1 MIRQRSNYLGTGRLL
16 ILAAGTFALGVDGFV
31 LPGLLPRIAASL
43 SVSVAAA
50 GQLATVFAV
59 TYAVGSPVIA
69 TVTGRADRR
78 VVIGAGLAVFL
89 GGMVAQAAGP
99 SYPVVLAGRVMA
111 ALGAAAFQANAF
123 AIAGVMSRPER
134 RARSLAVI
142 AAGSSLASVLGV
154 PFGLLIA
161 QWHGWRGT
169 MWAIAVLA
177 AIAAVLAAVALPPVT
192 LPATTFRARLTVLA
206 TPRILI
212 LLLVSA
218 LVLAP
223 LYLVTSYTAAIVG
236 LSTAGSS
243 AVLIAL
249 LVFGAG
255 FLAGNR
261 LVGGATDRFGSL
273 TALTAGL
280 MAAIAV
286 LTALSAVQ
294 HWFIPT
300 VAALFAFGPVGAFL
314 FIPQQNRVFTAG
326 GDLASVALALNGSMN
341 YLGAAIGAA
350 AGGVVLAAAG
360 APWLAPAG
368 IAAAAAVLAITRLTA
383 PERRSAARSAAEKP
397 ADDDADG
404 KPAGDIP
411 AHGDTP
417 AH

>member
-16 ILAAGTFALGVDGFV
+16 ILAAGTFVLGVDGFV

-50 GQLATVFAV
+50 GQLTTVFAI

-69 TVTGRADRR
+69 TVTARADRR
-78 VVIGAGLAVFL
+78 VVIGAGMAVFL

-99 SYPVVLAGRVMA
+99 SYPVVLAGRVVA
-111 ALGAAAFQANAF
+111 ALGAAAYQASAF
-123 AIAGVMSRPER
+123 AVAAVMSRPER

-142 AAGSSLASVLGV
+142 AGGSSLASVLGV

-161 QWHGWRGT
+161 QWQGWRGT
-169 MWAIAVLA
+169 MWAIAALA
-177 AIAAVLAAVALPPVT
+177 AIAAVLAAVALPPVA

-212 LLLVSA
+212 LLIVSA
-218 LVLAP
+218 LVLTP
-223 LYLVTSYTAAIVG
+223 LYLVTGYTAAIVG
-236 LSTAGSS
+236 LSTPGSG

-249 LVFGAG
+249 LAFGTG

-261 LVGGATDRFGSL
+261 LVGAATDRFGSL

-280 MAAIAV
+280 TAAVAA
-286 LTALSAVQ
+286 LTALSAVR
-294 HWFIPT
+294 HWFIPAA
-300 VAALFAFGPVGAFL
+300 AALFAVGLAGPFL
-314 FIPQQNRVFTAG
+314 FIPQQDRVFTAS

-341 YLGAAIGAA
+341 YLGTAIGAA
-350 AGGVVLAAAG
+350 VGGVVLSAAG

-368 IAAAAAVLAITRLTA
+368 IAAAAIVLLVTRLTA
-383 PERRSAARSAAEKP
+383 PERRPTTRNADKP
-397 ADDDADG
+397 ADDDAVRR
-404 KPAGDIP
+404 PAADIQAQRDAP
-411 AHGDTP
+411 AH
-417 AH
+417 